1 MLGTMCATGRGR
13 FGPRGFTLVEILIV
27 IVILGILAAIVVPQF
42 ANARREAAQGTTVYE
57 LEKLR
62 RAVDVYMARHDNRT
76 PEVTEGDGTWGDLIS
91 TGGEYLKSA
100 PLNPYVGEVNA
111 RRIVIRETPDDAY
124 HMDYGWIYDDASGR
138 IWAAS
143 FDEND
148 QPIAPE

>member
-1 MLGTMCATGRGR
+1 MLGTVCATGSSGGGR
-13 FGPRGFTLVEILIV
+13 RAFTLVEILIV
-27 IVILGILAAIVVPQF
+27 VVILGILAAIVMPQF

-62 RAVDVYMARHDNRT
+62 RAVDVYLARHDNRA
-76 PEVTEGDGTWGDLIS
+76 PEVVEGDGTWGELIS
-91 TGGEYLKSA
+91 TSGEYLKSA

-111 RRIVIRETPDDAY
+111 RRIVIRNTPDDTY
-124 HMDYGWIYDDASGR
+124 HMDYGWIYDDTTGR

-148 QPIAPE
+148 QPIPPE

>member
-1 MLGTMCATGRGR
+1 MLGTACAPEGSGVVRR
-13 FGPRGFTLVEILIV
+13 AFTLVEILIV
-27 IVILGILAAIVVPQF
+27 VVILGILAAIVVPQF

-62 RAVDVYMARHDNRT
+62 RAVDVYMARHDNRA
-76 PEVTEGDGTWGDLIS
+76 PEIVEGDGTWGELIS
-91 TGGEYLKSA
+91 TGGQYLKSA
-100 PLNPYVGEVNA
+100 PLNPYVGDVNA

-124 HMDYGWIYDDASGR
+124 HMDYGWIYDNSTGR

-148 QPIAPE
+148 EPILPE